1 MPTLT
6 IRNLSEDVLRALRM
20 RAEQHGRTIEAE
32 VRAILKEAT
41 RSEKRIRLGS
51 LLARIGRQLNLTD
64 EEALLFSQRNRYR

>member
-41 RSEKRIRLGS
+41 RSEKRIKLGS

>member
-6 IRNLSEDVLRALRM
+6 IRNLSEDVLLALRM

-64 EEALLFSQRNRYR
+64 EEPLLFSQRNRYR

>member
-1 MPTLT
+1 MPALT

-64 EEALLFSQRNRYR
+64 EEALLFSQRNRHR

>member
-6 IRNLSEDVLRALRM
+6 IRNLSEDVLRALRI

-41 RSEKRIRLGS
+41 RSEKRIKLGS
-51 LLARIGRQLNLTD
+51 LLARIGRQVNLTD
-64 EEALLFSQRNRYR
+64 EEALLFSQRHPYR